1 MLSLPLDRRTESASF
16 RLRVVEMALVC
27 FVSQKGSPGTTL
39 TALAVAAGWPGDGE
53 RKRLFVEADPF
64 GGVLAL
70 RYQLGHEPGLMTLAA
85 ALRGGIG
92 VDDVWAHAQ
101 ELPGGLAAIIGPDR
115 PDQANAVLAA
125 TGDRLGAWLADL
137 DGVDVIADVGRVAT
151 NSHASD
157 LLEHA
162 DLVLMVARP
171 NVEQLQPAAQRMQ
184 TLGIAA
190 EKLRWIL
197 IGERPHNRDEVEATF
212 GIAVAGVVAD
222 DPRGARALEQGST
235 PTRLRRTAIVRTA
248 TALADDLAQSLYPKK
263 GTNDPGEPPAAVE
276 AADLVP
282 LGGLTH
288 DR

>member
-1 MLSLPLDRRTESASF
+1 MLWLPLDRRTGSASF
-16 RLRVVEMALVC
+16 RSRVIEMALVC

-39 TALAVAAGWPGDGE
+39 TALSVAAAWPGDVE

-92 VDDVWAHAQ
+92 VDDVGNHAQ
-101 ELPGGLAAIIGPDR
+101 ELPGGLPAIIGPDR

-151 NSHASD
+151 NSHAGD

-184 TLGIAA
+184 TLGLP
-190 EKLRWIL
+190 EDKLGWVL
-197 IGERPHNRDEVEATF
+197 IGERPHHRAEVEATF
-212 GIAVAGVVAD
+212 GIAVAGVIAD
-222 DPRGARALEQGST
+222 DPRGAKALEQGST
-235 PTRLRRTAIVRTA
+235 ASRLRRTAIVRTA
-248 TALADDLAQSLYPKK
+248 KALAGDLAQSLHPAI
-263 GTNDPGEPPAAVE
+263 GESDADEPSAVGE
-276 AADLVP
+276 LADLVSR
-282 LGGLTH
+282 GGLTH